1 MRQKRALQLDSK
13 TAEAGI
19 WERAVA
25 WLSSPAHFLFRAYKW
40 FTFTRAKV
48 RNGEGYVSLT
58 SKLEKWLLSYDLLKQ
73 QPSVFFWEAAG
84 LSSGGCD
91 DAVVLRRNAFC
102 RHAAICVQI
111 SSSLMNTNQ
120 MLCFSSTDICCNV
133 SSITLF
139 HQSSELL
146 DQKISLYCK
155 LGIKETKSKCWGL
168 IVCHKGKLVFNG
180 IVHSKIKKRFIIDSC
195 QNL

>member
-1 MRQKRALQLDSK
+1 MIYFHLSKGEKRRGLRFSDIKVGEIIAFLWSFK
-13 TAEAGI
+13 T
-19 WERAVA
+19 
-25 WLSSPAHFLFRAYKW
+25 
-40 FTFTRAKV
+40 TAK
-48 RNGEGYVSLT
+48 R
-58 SKLEKWLLSYDLLKQ
+58 
-73 QPSVFFWEAAG
+73 FFWEAAG

-139 HQSSELL
+139 HQSLELL

-180 IVHSKIKKRFIIDSC
+180 IVHSKIKKDSSLIHVKTSRFFC
-195 QNL
+195 ERCLRNVV